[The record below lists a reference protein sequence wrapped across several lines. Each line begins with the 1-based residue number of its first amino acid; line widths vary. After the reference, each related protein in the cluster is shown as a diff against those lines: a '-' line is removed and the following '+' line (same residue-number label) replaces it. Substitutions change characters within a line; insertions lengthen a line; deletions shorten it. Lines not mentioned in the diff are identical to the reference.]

1 MTIKHESN
9 INFGYIKIRPTL
21 NNIFI
26 TLTDY
31 SGNVLITKN
40 AGMLDFKSS
49 KKRTPYAA
57 AQVLKRLL
65 LDIEKTN
72 LNVKTF
78 IVQTKGHIRNKALNS
93 IMYQFKTLNLP
104 NVLFLE
110 HLNIQVHNGMRAKKK
125 RRL

>member
-1 MTIKHESN
+1 MTLKN
-9 INFGYIKIRPTL
+9 NKNLNFGYIKIRPTL

-31 SGNVLITKN
+31 NGNVLMTKN

-57 AQVLKRLL
+57 SQVLKSLL
-65 LDIEKTN
+65 ADIQKTN
-72 LNVKTF
+72 LNIKSL
-78 IVQTKGHIRNKALNS
+78 IVQTKGHIRHKAINS
-93 IMYQFKTLNLP
+93 TMYQFKTLNLP
-104 NVLFLE
+104 NVLFVE
-110 HLNIQVHNGMRAKKK
+110 HLNVKVHNGMRAKKK

>member
-1 MTIKHESN
+1 MTIKPEN
-9 INFGYIKIRPTL
+9 TLEFGYIKIRPTL

-31 SGNVLITKN
+31 NGNVLITKN

-57 AQVLKRLL
+57 AQVLKSLL
-65 LDIEKTN
+65 TEIEKTN
-72 LNVKTF
+72 VVIKTL
-78 IVQTKGHIRNKALNS
+78 IIQTKGHLRNKSLNS
-93 IMYQFKTLNLP
+93 IMYQFKTLNLS

-110 HLNIQVHNGMRAKKK
+110 HLNVKIHNGMRAKKK

>member
-1 MTIKHESN
+1 M
-9 INFGYIKIRPTL
+9 NFGYIKIRPTL

-31 SGNVLITKN
+31 NGNVLMTKN

-57 AQVLKRLL
+57 SQVLKSLL
-65 LDIEKTN
+65 ADIQKTN
-72 LNVKTF
+72 LNIKSL
-78 IVQTKGHIRNKALNS
+78 IVQTKGHIRHKAINS
-93 IMYQFKTLNLP
+93 TMYQFKTLNLP
-104 NVLFLE
+104 NVLFVE
-110 HLNIQVHNGMRAKKK
+110 HLNVKVHNGMRAKKK